1 MTVGELIKKK
11 RLEQGLTQ
19 KQLGERAKIAE
30 PTIRRYE
37 LGKLNPKYETI
48 QKIAAA
54 LGVNPLELFPQ
65 YSKEL
70 ASQGQRLQESIIA
83 KNMSIDQLAEKS
95 NVAVKDIEDYV
106 NGIKAPNFYAIQEIC
121 SILEIDI
128 GYLTDGI
135 PFDEKISIVDKTFKT
150 EISGENKPLKKVF
163 EFNNFAKMLNT
174 IGYCLT
180 LSDDEQTYYI
190 TDEKKEVPITEDE
203 IKSLSRASRA
213 AVRGIVDDF
222 MRQDKTPT

>member
-11 RLEQGLTQ
+11 RLEKGLTQ

-54 LGVNPLELFPQ
+54 LGVNPLELFPE

-70 ASQGQRLQESIIA
+70 ASQGQRLRESLIA
-83 KNMSIDQLAEKS
+83 KNMTIEQLAEKA
-95 NVAVKDIEDYV
+95 NIAVKDIEDYV

-135 PFDEKISIVDKTFKT
+135 SFDKKLSIIDDSFKIKAAKENDAFKT
-150 EISGENKPLKKVF
+150 NFTAVISDMKKMNRVGQELAVKTIKALSEMP
-163 EFNNFAKMLNT
+163 EFQAK
-174 IGYCLT
+174 
-180 LSDDEQTYYI
+180 
-190 TDEKKEVPITEDE
+190 
-203 IKSLSRASRA
+203 
-213 AVRGIVDDF
+213 
-222 MRQDKTPT
+222 